1 MELIGESKKIC
12 TKKKDLTYKM
22 ADARDELVDIANLGI
37 PSSHPA
43 DLVVVGVPIVEK

>member
-1 MELIGESKKIC
+1 VSQKNLC
-12 TKKKDLTYKM
+12 KKKDLTYKM
-22 ADARDELVDIANLGI
+22 ADARDELVDIGHLGI

>member
-1 MELIGESKKIC
+1 
-12 TKKKDLTYKM
+12 M
-22 ADARDELVDIANLGI
+22 ADARDELVDIGHLGI